1 MAAGRFSKQGAP
13 FLLGRLNA
21 NNNGD
26 LPVIGGSLTVAP
38 SGLSASQFIQNLPGD
53 RIILDPLTA
62 TAYSNN
68 TVGNLY
74 TGTYRYIVTQN
85 SASAPTINHAA
96 FWFCNNN
103 TGAAT
108 AAQDGLYAVTSDEA
122 ANHTVSLFAGVF
134 INNITKTNMGW
145 IQESGKAT
153 VKMATAITGTPAV
166 GAPVYHLNGGNNNNA
181 ADVGSFDQLDGANS
195 AAIFAANST
204 TGYTTVGGMISRF
217 VGVAE
222 SLPSNNNAAIIDMV
236 MSKASFRW

>member
-26 LPVIGGSLTVAP
+26 LPVIGGSISTAP

-74 TGTYRYIVTQN
+74 TGTYRYVVTAN
-85 SASAPTINHAA
+85 STSAPTIGHGCV
-96 FWFCNNN
+96 WDCNNAN
-103 TGAAT
+103 NAAT
-108 AAQDGLYAVTSDEA
+108 AAYDGTYTVNSDEP
-122 ANHTVSLFAGVF
+122 ANHGVSLFAGVF

-145 IQESGKAT
+145 IQETGKTT
-153 VKMATAITGTPAV
+153 VKFRTTLSANAAIGGGVYLTAA
-166 GAPVYHLNGGNNNNA
+166 GNNSNA
-181 ADVGSFDQLDGANS
+181 ADVGSFDQASNN
-195 AAIFAANST
+195 AANQT
-204 TGYTTVGGMISRF
+204 FFQIAIDQALVRY

-222 SLPSNNNAAIIDMV
+222 QLPSNNNLSLIDMV
-236 MSKASFRW
+236 FRPFRW